1 MLCWAVWC
9 VFCWVTEVFWKPG
22 LTYSETSLLPP
33 VGSGERRSCDTLHHP
48 LWYWPNLQ
56 NLYFSCFLFFF
67 FVYFWSK
74 PSSLLQEPYTVVS
87 RMEEWSWLLV
97 LFLGLT
103 PQPIAHS
110 WCNMAS
116 FPERFHVALR
126 ASENHCLRMRSDLV
140 PKQPLSW
147 PLAKEWLSIF
157 QRK

>member
-1 MLCWAVWC
+1 MLSSLVFFLLGVWSVLKPWARFFWNILTSSCWTWGEQELWHTSAPHVILTKPLEFILG
-9 VFCWVTEVFWKPG
+9 FC
-22 LTYSETSLLPP
+22 
-33 VGSGERRSCDTLHHP
+33 CC
-48 LWYWPNLQ
+48 
-56 NLYFSCFLFFF
+56 CFL
-67 FVYFWSK
+67 VYFWSK
-74 PSSLLQEPYTVVS
+74 PSSFLQEPHTVVS
-87 RMEEWSWLLV
+87 RMEGWSWLLV

-116 FPERFHVALR
+116 FPEHFHVALR